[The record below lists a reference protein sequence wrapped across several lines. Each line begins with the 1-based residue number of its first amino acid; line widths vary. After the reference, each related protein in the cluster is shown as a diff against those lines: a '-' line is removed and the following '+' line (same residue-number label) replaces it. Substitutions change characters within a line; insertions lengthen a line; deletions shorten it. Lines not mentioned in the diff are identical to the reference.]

1 MPKRRG
7 EMRDFVSGFTGG
19 WKMMAD
25 AQHQRVIEDYY
36 KSKINDGKPTD
47 ESLGLTGGGGFISK
61 MLGGDNKGTHPL
73 SERYLSASPDD
84 KVRIRQ
90 EALADYYRGKGD
102 VGNWAKATQDAI
114 LWDKMNKAQSKTPNT
129 GSQKRAEGESQTKVA
144 ETKPAEKPVT
154 GSSQT
159 ETQPTVQVAEV
170 QPQQQPE
177 ESTLPSTGEGFGGT
191 LFSAT
196 GGMVPTRYAV
206 EGGPMEE
213 DQSPLGALQQYNR
226 AKETGAIP
234 TTPMAAPPPAAPPTS
249 VTPGSVDPLTRKEY
263 PSTGEDSGF
272 LSGIFNLS
280 KLGVAIGLKNIN
292 DDLESNAA
300 LPATDPVRQAKLQA
314 IKENVGRLSADEIKA
329 LDAKI
334 DPKNELPPDAKTH
347 ARLAAALT
355 HYRND
360 PEAGKTM
367 LSRLIMTDKFE
378 SQTRG
383 ALALQALQNNDVNSA
398 AKLIADAYNLNEYD
412 GQKMTPIVNRD
423 GSVTAQI
430 TKDGRVVDV
439 LTANKPQMVRLAAN
453 VANGDEFLRRAAAVA
468 QAYRDGV
475 KENKGKGTGTGGNL
489 TPKDLE
495 ILKKSG
501 HTVTEEGDVVP
512 LPPSAERQGEQTT
525 PAATPP
531 AAIPSG
537 TFNRSGLPVFASGQN
552 MEDYNT
558 QPSGVP
564 LARPGGGP
572 EGQGTAL
579 PSFAVP
585 STTEGAIPTVTPAN
599 PPAAVP
605 GGTASPEASAPTV
618 TPAQTPAPASGQ
630 GGTPVAASA
639 PAPQPA
645 TGAIPTTP
653 NGLPPQVRPEAEGN
667 GEYRGTFER
676 TPFNKPEPKF
686 TPSITNEQYA
696 SMSKAG
702 RVAADR
708 IIARERQ
715 LFTDAHKSWAEERK
729 DFIKEQQE
737 RQKTELQ
744 YGRDLRMEQS
754 RQTSAKT
761 LEENRQR
768 HDRDMEEARQ
778 RHALFV
784 ETLKSKKP
792 TDFDMNDQDALST
805 FKGHVESVINEALAN
820 ATDEKGKPVDPKTI
834 NPEKIYPA
842 KQVNMMR
849 DATIALHRYNGLP
862 GDTAANVI
870 LSMTNPGM
878 QGTINSGSVGV
889 VPRQMPFEANYN
901 GSTDSDKT
909 LVGRAPNSA
918 GLSQY
923 TVEAI
928 PQTPYD
934 SPNNPRVFVRFKD
947 NSGPLTG
954 VILPKSAIDMI
965 DTVRGQQL
973 KRLAMEADKE
983 SVAKST
989 AAGTQRAIETEDR
1002 TIKEHFLRGNN
1013 ARTAKPAY
1021 VPSIIPPMP
1030 PVD

>member
-1 MPKRRG
+1 
-7 EMRDFVSGFTGG
+7 
-19 WKMMAD
+19 
-25 AQHQRVIEDYY
+25 
-36 KSKINDGKPTD
+36 
-47 ESLGLTGGGGFISK
+47 
-61 MLGGDNKGTHPL
+61 
-73 SERYLSASPDD
+73 
-84 KVRIRQ
+84 
-90 EALADYYRGKGD
+90 
-102 VGNWAKATQDAI
+102 
-114 LWDKMNKAQSKTPNT
+114 
-129 GSQKRAEGESQTKVA
+129 
-144 ETKPAEKPVT
+144 
-154 GSSQT
+154 
-159 ETQPTVQVAEV
+159 
-170 QPQQQPE
+170 
-177 ESTLPSTGEGFGGT
+177 
-191 LFSAT
+191 
-196 GGMVPTRYAV
+196 
-206 EGGPMEE
+206 MEE

-234 TTPMAAPPPAAPPTS
+234 TTPVAAPPPTS

-263 PSTGEDSGF
+263 PSTGEDSGS
-272 LSGIFNLS
+272 LASIFSLS
-280 KLGVAIGLKNIN
+280 KLGVALGLKNIN

-412 GQKMTPIVNRD
+412 GQKMTPVVNRD

-525 PAATPP
+525 PAATPS

-564 LARPGGGP
+564 LARPGEGP
-572 EGQGTAL
+572 EGRGTAL

-605 GGTASPEASAPTV
+605 GGTASPEAGAPTV

-639 PAPQPA
+639 PAPQPQ

-653 NGLPPQVRPEAEGN
+653 NGLPPQVRPEAVEN
-667 GEYRGTFER
+667 GDYRGTFER
-676 TPFNKPEPKF
+676 TPFNKPEPQF

-754 RQTSAKT
+754 RQKAAKDLEKSRQEAAIK
-761 LEENRQR
+761 LEELRTQ
-768 HDRDMEEARQ
+768 Q
-778 RHALFV
+778 PKV
-784 ETLKSKKP
+784 
-792 TDFDMNDQDALST
+792 FDYKDENLVSQ
-805 FKGHVESVINEALAN
+805 FRGHVEDAIKKSLAN
-820 ATDEKGKPVDPKTI
+820 VKGFD
-834 NPEKIYPA
+834 PEKFDQLYPEN
-842 KQVNMMR
+842 QVDYMT
-849 DATIALHRYNGLP
+849 DAAIHLHRYNNMTP
-862 GDTAANVI
+862 KAAAKIV
-870 LSMTNPGM
+870 LSMANPG
-878 QGTINSGSVGV
+878 SSSAVEYSR
-889 VPRQMPFEANYN
+889 RQPLEANYN
-901 GSTDSDKT
+901 GSTDYDKA
-909 LVGRAPNSA
+909 LA
-918 GLSQY
+918 GDAANNNNLSHY
-923 TVEAI
+923 
-928 PQTPYD
+928 
-934 SPNNPRVFVRFKD
+934 
-947 NSGPLTG
+947 
-954 VILPKSAIDMI
+954 
-965 DTVRGQQL
+965 
-973 KRLAMEADKE
+973 
-983 SVAKST
+983 
-989 AAGTQRAIETEDR
+989 
-1002 TIKEHFLRGNN
+1002 
-1013 ARTAKPAY
+1013 
-1021 VPSIIPPMP
+1021 
-1030 PVD
+1030 